1 MKKKKKAF
9 TLLEL
14 IITLAITV
22 MVLGVIYTFFLSNTK
37 TLVTTEVNTD
47 LQNESQNIQDAILKY
62 GTEAKGIFSINGTEV
77 KSDNM
82 LYKDILNS
90 TGKME
95 VKEIVF
101 EFEIDKSQSQSKG
114 DKYKFEFDKD
124 NKTLYLT
131 KNNEVNKIL
140 STNIKEF
147 QIRPLDYRMKFDE
160 ASNENKGKLYEANG
174 IEVSYVLNIKK
185 GYSNVSI
192 PGSIIVKFRNK
203 Q

>member
-9 TLLEL
+9 TLIEL

-47 LQNESQNIQDAILKY
+47 LQNESQDIQDAILKY
-62 GTEAKGIFSINGTEV
+62 GTEAKRIFSVNRTEV

-82 LYKDILNS
+82 FYKGILDS

-95 VKEIVF
+95 VNEITF

-114 DKYKFEFDKD
+114 DKYKFEFNKN

-131 KNNEVNKIL
+131 KNDEAKKIL

-147 QIRPLDYRMKFDE
+147 EIRPLDYQMKIDE
-160 ASNENKGKLYEANG
+160 SSGENKGKLYEANG
-174 IEVSYVLNIKK
+174 IEVYYVLNIKK
-185 GYSNVSI
+185 GYSNVSA

-203 Q
+203 